1 MLRQVGLAITVV
13 TLRNERIADLLLLG
27 MRLAGAAGGLAG
39 SCPVGKTDLW
49 LWRIRLVVAADYIVE
64 EHDRGQVAPM
74 DGYDEAISNKIR
86 KLKELRIVGSEVEAR
101 AVEIEET
108 LRGRS

>member
-1 MLRQVGLAITVV
+1 
-13 TLRNERIADLLLLG
+13 
-27 MRLAGAAGGLAG
+27 
-39 SCPVGKTDLW
+39 
-49 LWRIRLVVAADYIVE
+49 
-64 EHDRGQVAPM
+64 M

-86 KLKELRIVGSEVEAR
+86 KLKELRIVGSEVEAG